1 MNIYYINL
9 IFLQWS
15 FFIFDATN
23 FNKVRFTRTW
33 SDLERVVTS
42 ADHTN
47 IPDNSNF
54 NFTLYRQYG
63 THCATKEQKN
73 VIFNRIISTCEMNGN
88 LVPIAIV
95 QCIFKNSVEIPLCS
109 KPHGNSKQDN
119 RPYFRTDPET
129 LEVINSEAFEA
140 KPKKKYIKSS
150 TIPAVDYWSL
160 KVFPKNPET

>member
-1 MNIYYINL
+1 MARTALQMN
-9 IFLQWS
+9 
-15 FFIFDATN
+15 
-23 FNKVRFTRTW
+23 R
-33 SDLERVVTS
+33 
-42 ADHTN
+42 
-47 IPDNSNF
+47 
-54 NFTLYRQYG
+54 
-63 THCATKEQKN
+63 KN

-150 TIPAVDYWSL
+150 TIPAVDY
-160 KVFPKNPET
+160 